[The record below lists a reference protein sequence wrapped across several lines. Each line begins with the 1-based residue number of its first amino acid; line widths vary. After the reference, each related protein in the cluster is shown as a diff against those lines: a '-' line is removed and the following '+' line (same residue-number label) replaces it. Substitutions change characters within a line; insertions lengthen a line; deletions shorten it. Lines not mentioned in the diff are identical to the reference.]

1 MARWK
6 ATDKSIP
13 YLPSKKYLGPGDTR
27 GSGENDVTAGSQQGR
42 HIWFSSSVKLR
53 FCCQYRHERWR
64 VGKLVTRTFKFC
76 PQKGNWGPRDTR
88 LGGGLTSRR
97 GLSRARYTNVVVYQT
112 ENLSLVI
119 QTEAIARRKTG
130 DEYVQLLPSSTHA
143 ARSTRGRSSVTV
155 GSQQGRAGVVSNF
168 RSFWNSMLILLI
180 HIKTTAHWIAGDERN
195 WLMPLQSSF
204 DTKGMGV
211 GGYGDVTT

>member
-6 ATDKSIP
+6 ASNENIQV
-13 YLPSKKYLGPGDTR
+13 LPSKRKLG
-27 GSGENDVTAGSQQGR
+27 S
-42 HIWFSSSVKLR
+42 
-53 FCCQYRHERWR
+53 
-64 VGKLVTRTFKFC
+64 
-76 PQKGNWGPRDTR
+76 KGHKTDG
-88 LGGGLTSRR
+88 GGGLTSRR

-168 RSFWNSMLILLI
+168 RSF
-180 HIKTTAHWIAGDERN
+180 
-195 WLMPLQSSF
+195 
-204 DTKGMGV
+204 
-211 GGYGDVTT
+211 

>member
-1 MARWK
+1 M
-6 ATDKSIP
+6 
-13 YLPSKKYLGPGDTR
+13 
-27 GSGENDVTAGSQQGR
+27 
-42 HIWFSSSVKLR
+42 KLR

-64 VGKLVTRTFKFC
+64 VGKLVTRTFKFF

-130 DEYVQLLPSSTHA
+130 DEYVQLLPSCTHA
-143 ARSTRGRSSVTV
+143 ARSTRG
-155 GSQQGRAGVVSNF
+155 GS
-168 RSFWNSMLILLI
+168 LLKYQPW
-180 HIKTTAHWIAGDERN
+180 HGPED
-195 WLMPLQSSF
+195 MPLQ
-204 DTKGMGV
+204 TKFN
-211 GGYGDVTT
+211 DIVTLCVEVRVNINWCKQTSWTDRSDYLLFLLMNLSVIK

>member
-6 ATDKSIP
+6 ASNENIQV
-13 YLPSKKYLGPGDTR
+13 LPSQRKLGSEGHKT
-27 GSGENDVTAGSQQGR
+27 G
-42 HIWFSSSVKLR
+42 
-53 FCCQYRHERWR
+53 
-64 VGKLVTRTFKFC
+64 
-76 PQKGNWGPRDTR
+76 
-88 LGGGLTSRR
+88 GGGLTSQR

-168 RSFWNSMLILLI
+168 RSF
-180 HIKTTAHWIAGDERN
+180 
-195 WLMPLQSSF
+195 
-204 DTKGMGV
+204 
-211 GGYGDVTT
+211 